1 MEDECG
7 EGGFGHVFR
16 ATHKRTGIVRAIKK
30 IPKSTTSVTD
40 FENEIRAL
48 IRLDHPHIIKVIE
61 YFEGENNFWV
71 VEQLCESCDLWD
83 YVVKSMG
90 QGDVSTVS
98 SETASIIIRQCLKSL
113 QGCHFHGLIHRDI
126 KPENFMLTEVVG
138 GDLSIMLIDFGLAK
152 SVSGNEKIAGVCGTP
167 AYMAPEMDTG
177 RRKYDAKVDI
187 WSLGC
192 VLFFIFATELFVPD
206 TSPERE
212 LALMRPGYVEERLE
226 FLKLKRNDISGAA
239 IDIMRGML
247 QVNPERR
254 LTAAEALMHP
264 FICDHRLSVMGK
276 KEISQKPATL
286 NIDFLSAMRMFAQ
299 APIMIKLAL
308 HTMAHVAAVFSSETG
323 LTAEADFLA
332 SARFMFRRLDWDGY
346 GSITLERLVDYFKV
360 VGTTPPCDIAQV
372 FVDCTSRDSQNL
384 ETSAFVAICLI
395 STQVSDELL
404 RETFRTLDRRGSG
417 VLEYE
422 VLMGLVRGGLVRN
435 DAETLRAELP
445 KGYLNYTDFEQLIR
459 GGAATVAR

>member
-7 EGGFGHVFR
+7 EGGFGQVFL
-16 ATHKRTGIVRAIKK
+16 ATHKRTGIRRAIKK

-61 YFEGENNFWV
+61 YFEDENNFWV
-71 VEQLCESCDLWD
+71 VEELCESCDLWD
-83 YVVKSMG
+83 YVVKSRG
-90 QGDVSTVS
+90 DGDVSTVS
-98 SETASIIIRQCLKSL
+98 TETASVIMRQCLKSL
-113 QGCHFHGLIHRDI
+113 QGCHFHGLIHRDV
-126 KPENFMLTEVVG
+126 KPENFMLTQAEG

-177 RRKYDAKVDI
+177 RHKYDAKVDI

-192 VLFFIFATELFVPD
+192 VLFFIFAWELFVPD

-226 FLKLKRNDISGAA
+226 FLKVKRNDISEAA

-247 QVNPERR
+247 QVKPERR
-254 LTAAEALMHP
+254 LTAAEALTHP
-264 FICDHRLSVMGK
+264 FIRDHHAYVVGK
-276 KEISQKPATL
+276 SKTSRGLATRD
-286 NIDFLSAMRMFAQ
+286 IDFLSAMRMFAQ
-299 APIMIKLAL
+299 APILSKLAL
-308 HTMAHVAAVFSSETG
+308 HTMAHVAAVHGSQTG
-323 LTAEADFLA
+323 LTAEAGFLEA
-332 SARFMFRRLDWDGY
+332 ARFMFRRLDWNGH
-346 GSITLERLVDYFKV
+346 GSITLERLVDHFKSV
-360 VGTTPPCDIAQV
+360 DVTPPRDIAQV
-372 FVDCTSRDSQNL
+372 FADCTSRDSENL
-384 ETSAFVAICLI
+384 ETSAFIAICLI

-422 VLMGLVRGGLVRN
+422 VLMGLVRGGLVQG

-445 KGYLNYTDFEQLIR
+445 KGYLNYTDFEQLMR